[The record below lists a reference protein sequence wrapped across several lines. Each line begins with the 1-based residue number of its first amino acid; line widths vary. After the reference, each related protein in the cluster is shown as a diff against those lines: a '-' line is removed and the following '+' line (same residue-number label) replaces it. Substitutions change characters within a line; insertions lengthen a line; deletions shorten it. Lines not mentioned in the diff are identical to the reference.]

1 MKDLW
6 QEILLTITR
15 NKWRSLMTAF
25 GVFWGIL
32 MLIIL
37 VGCGISLNKGMNRN
51 IQGVPSNSI
60 FMCPSRTSIPY
71 KGFRKDRRWTM
82 NNDDVAYVRQQLGKK
97 GRYISSINF
106 AGNYTTNYG
115 SQSGEYQ
122 IAGVTPAYY
131 YSTPQKILYGRYI
144 NDIDLQERRKVC
156 VIGQKVYDN
165 LFSDQMDPCGRLIKA
180 GNIYYTIVGVVK
192 ATSEMTIGI
201 DINQALLLPLPT
213 EQLAYRQHNTVDML
227 LVTLHDEYDA
237 TREQKQIELWVK
249 ERHFIHPDD
258 PSAIWAFNLSEMLGS
273 FQALFLGI
281 GILIW
286 IVGAGTLLAG
296 LIGISNIMLVT
307 VKERTQEIGIRRALG
322 AKPFSILSQIMAES
336 ILLTGAAGICGL
348 LLGVWILAAIGSG
361 LESNPSEDSMF
372 MAPQIPFSVGL
383 IALTILVAGGLL
395 AGWMP
400 ARRAMKIK
408 AIEALRDE

>member
-37 VGCGISLNKGMNRN
+37 VGCGIGLNKGMSRN

-60 FMCPSRTSIPY
+60 FMGASRTSIPY

-97 GRYISSINF
+97 GRYISSINW
-106 AGNYTTNYG
+106 AGTHTTSYG

-122 IAGVTPAYY
+122 IAGITPAYY

-144 NDIDLQERRKVC
+144 NDIDLKESRKVC
-156 VIGQKVYDN
+156 VIGQKVYEN
-165 LFSDQMDPCGRLIKA
+165 LFSDQTDPCGRLIKA
-180 GNIYYTIVGVVK
+180 GSIYYTIVGVVK

-201 DINQALLLPLPT
+201 DVNQALLLPLPT

-237 TREQKQIELWVK
+237 TQEQKQIELWVK

-258 PSAIWAFNLSEMLGS
+258 PSAMWVFNLSEMLGS
-273 FQALFLGI
+273 FQALFIGI

-322 AKPFSILSQIMAES
+322 AKPLSILSQIMAES
-336 ILLTGAAGICGL
+336 IMLTGAAGICGL
-348 LLGVWILAAIGSG
+348 LLGVWILAAIGNG
-361 LESNPSEDSMF
+361 LDSNPSEGSMF

>member
-37 VGCGISLNKGMNRN
+37 VGCGIGLNKGMSRN

-60 FMCPSRTSIPY
+60 FMGASRTSIPY

-97 GRYISSINF
+97 GRYISSINW
-106 AGNYTTNYG
+106 AGTHTTSYG

-122 IAGVTPAYY
+122 IAGITPAYY

-144 NDIDLQERRKVC
+144 NDIDLKERRKVC
-156 VIGQKVYDN
+156 VIGQKVYEN
-165 LFSDQMDPCGRLIKA
+165 LFSDQTDPCGRLIKA
-180 GNIYYTIVGVVK
+180 GSIYYTIVGVVK

-201 DINQALLLPLPT
+201 DVNQALLLPLPT

-237 TREQKQIELWVK
+237 TQEQKQIELWVK

-258 PSAIWAFNLSEMLGS
+258 PSAMWVFNLSEMLGS

-348 LLGVWILAAIGSG
+348 LLGVWILAAIGNG
-361 LESNPSEDSMF
+361 LDSNPSEGSMF

>member
-6 QEILLTITR
+6 QEILLTIRR

-37 VGCGISLNKGMNRN
+37 VGCGIGLNNGMNRN
-51 IQGVPSNSI
+51 IQGIPSNSI
-60 FMCPSRTSIPY
+60 FMGSSRTSIPY
-71 KGFRKDRRWTM
+71 KGFRKDRRWSM

-106 AGNYTTNYG
+106 AGSYTTSYG

-122 IAGVTPAYY
+122 IAGITPAYY
-131 YSTPQKILYGRYI
+131 HSTPQKILYGRYI
-144 NDIDLQERRKVC
+144 NEIDLKERRKVC
-156 VIGQKVYDN
+156 IIGQKVYEN
-165 LFSDQMDPCGRLIKA
+165 LFTDSADPCGRLIKA
-180 GNIYYTIVGVVK
+180 GNIYYTVVGVVK
-192 ATSEMTIGI
+192 ATNEMTIGI
-201 DINQALLLPLPT
+201 DINESLLLPLST
-213 EQLAYRQHNTVDML
+213 EQLAYRQHNTIDML
-227 LVTLHDEYDA
+227 LVTLQDEFDA
-237 TREQKQIELWVK
+237 TEEQKPIELWIK

-258 PSAIWAFNLSEMLGS
+258 PSALWVFNLSEMLGS

-322 AKPFSILSQIMAES
+322 AKPFAILSQIMAES
-336 ILLTGAAGICGL
+336 IVLTGAAGICGL
-348 LLGVWILAAIGSG
+348 TLGIWILAAISSG
-361 LESNPSEDSMF
+361 LESNPSEDRMF
-372 MAPQIPFSVGL
+372 LRPQIPFSIGL
-383 IALTILVAGGLL
+383 IALAILIIGGLL